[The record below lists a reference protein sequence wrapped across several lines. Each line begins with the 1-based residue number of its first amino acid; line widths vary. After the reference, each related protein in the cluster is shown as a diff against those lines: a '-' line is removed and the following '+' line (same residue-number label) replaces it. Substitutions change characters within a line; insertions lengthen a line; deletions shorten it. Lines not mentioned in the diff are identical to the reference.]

1 MKIKLTE
8 SQLKRIL
15 NEVGGYDS
23 VDMMASHG
31 GLVHGEISMRTMNLI
46 QMLQDISQKMMEGS
60 LSKHELLV
68 GTYNLNSAINEYME
82 RINILSNEVYI
93 DDDFKKIIGSFL
105 GGLKKIHNYLR
116 LLVDVSQKKEFSGM
130 SGMGMDMTKDQLA
143 LNIAKKI
150 SPLQDHIEK
159 IGDMIPTIVRRFTD
173 RMNNLN
179 EGNKKKTPEV
189 DIEVID
195 DGSSIIDGF
204 TINRDVIT
212 LKGKQ
217 GIGKLRG
224 DLKIVFKNDP
234 SFKIKDIGSVYF
246 TYSDGEEVYTSRFPN
261 QSEDHITFKN
271 RQPNP
276 MNIISIISLDVDALE
291 LDSEKETEELRD
303 KGIYY
308 VYDKTNIKLVT
319 EGGTYK
325 IILDLTGMVDTID

>member
-8 SQLKRIL
+8 IQLKRIL

-23 VDMMASHG
+23 VDIMASHG
-31 GLVHGEISMRTMNLI
+31 GLVHGEISMRTATLI
-46 QMLQDISQKMMEGS
+46 QMIQDISQKMVEGN

-116 LLVDVSQKKEFSGM
+116 LLVDVSQKKEFSGI

-159 IGDMIPTIVRRFTD
+159 MGDMIPTIVRRFTD

-179 EGNKKKTPEV
+179 EGSKKKTPEV

-234 SFKIKDIGSVYF
+234 SFKIKDIKSFYG
-246 TYSDGEEVYTSRFPN
+246 TYDGGKEYYLTKDN
-261 QSEDHITFKN
+261 ITFTN
-271 RQPNP
+271 RKPNP
-276 MNIISIISLDVDALE
+276 MNIISIITINVDELE
-291 LDSEKETEELRD
+291 VDYEKETKELRD

-308 VYDKTNIKLVT
+308 VYDKTILKLVT
-319 EGGTYK
+319 EGGMYK

>member
-46 QMLQDISQKMMEGS
+46 LMLQDISQKMMEGS

-130 SGMGMDMTKDQLA
+130 SGMGMDMTKDQLT

-159 IGDMIPTIVRRFTD
+159 MGDMIPTIVRRFTD

-179 EGNKKKTPEV
+179 EQRKKKTPEV
-189 DIEVID
+189 NIRVGNS
-195 DGSSIIDGF
+195 GSSIISDF
-204 TINRDVIT
+204 TFERNVIT
-212 LKGKQ
+212 LKGKK
-217 GIGKLRG
+217 GKGNLSG
-224 DLKIVFKNDP
+224 YI
-234 SFKIKDIGSVYF
+234 
-246 TYSDGEEVYTSRFPN
+246 
-261 QSEDHITFKN
+261 
-271 RQPNP
+271 
-276 MNIISIISLDVDALE
+276 NIIFEKDPLYKIDNVTQTSGTSDEKGEVEFSNESENNFKRTGRVSIIKLPVDSLTTNKDNYGITTLL
-291 LDSEKETEELRD
+291 LDKVSGKSPYLIKLDLRD
-303 KGIYY
+303 IEK
-308 VYDKTNIKLVT
+308 K
-319 EGGTYK
+319 
-325 IILDLTGMVDTID
+325 